1 MHGFKGYWI
10 CDPGVQP
17 PADIVLLYV
26 HGGGFTMG

>member
-1 MHGFKGYWI
+1 MRGFKGYWI
-10 CDPGVQP
+10 CDPGLQP